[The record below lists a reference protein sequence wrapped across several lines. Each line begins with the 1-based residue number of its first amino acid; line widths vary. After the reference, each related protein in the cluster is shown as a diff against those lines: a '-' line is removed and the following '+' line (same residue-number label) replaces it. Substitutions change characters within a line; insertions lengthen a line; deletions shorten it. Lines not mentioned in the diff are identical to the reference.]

1 MLPAKTYRER
11 LVRLLER
18 GPKRP
23 SDLPRRAKWRAFG
36 RTLGELVD
44 DHLTDRAAVLTYY
57 GILAIFPGMLVLVA
71 VVGLAGNQTAIEV
84 VQDIKNLSFGPNAD
98 IIGQGVDDVMKKK
111 QQAGIVAIVGLLV
124 AFYSATGYV
133 GAFIRA
139 ANAIYDVPEGRPVWK
154 TLPLRILITIVTG
167 LFLAISAITIAFTGR
182 LAERMGVLLNIDPQ
196 RVKVFDIAKWP
207 ILMVAFALLMA
218 LLYWAAPNAR
228 QGGFA
233 WITPGSL
240 LATLVWIAVSGGFAL
255 YVARFNS
262 YDRTYGALGGVIVFL
277 VWMWLTNVAVLL
289 GAEFDAELAR
299 ERAIAA
305 GLPAQAEPYLPLR
318 DLPKDRVV
326 EDPPDI

>member
-1 MLPAKTYRER
+1 
-11 LVRLLER
+11 
-18 GPKRP
+18 
-23 SDLPRRAKWRAFG
+23 
-36 RTLGELVD
+36 
-44 DHLTDRAAVLTYY
+44 
-57 GILAIFPGMLVLVA
+57 
-71 VVGLAGNQTAIEV
+71 
-84 VQDIKNLSFGPNAD
+84 
-98 IIGQGVDDVMKKK
+98 
-111 QQAGIVAIVGLLV
+111 LLV

-167 LFLAISAITIAFTGR
+167 LFLALSALTVAFTGR
-182 LAERMGVLLNIDPQ
+182 LAERIGAAMNIDPD
-196 RVKVFDIAKWP
+196 RVKTFDVAKWP
-207 ILMVAFALLMA
+207 LLMIAFALLMA

-228 QGGFA
+228 QGGFR

-240 LATLVWIAVSGGFAL
+240 LATVVWIAVSGGFAL

-277 VWMWLTNVAVLL
+277 VWMWLTNIAVLL

-305 GLPAQAEPYLPLR
+305 GLPRQAEPYLPMR